1 MSKTAIIIP
10 ARYGSSRLEGKPL
23 IESSNRAAPINTIFL
38 SRGKVYLSR
47 INLFSLIV
55 KIDVSI
61 TFGITTV
68 SNLFVKELFRLCSA
82 NHELTATKCT
92 SELFKKDFSFQD
104 LKLLKK
110 IKPNVSLLNL
120 ELKIGTEDAILTSFI
135 VFLISTGISI
145 LLPHVIK
152 RYDKN
157 KYKYLITPLYFQKN
171 LYQIKLNCIIEIKLV
186 HIINM
191 IYIFIKKRRSDKNE
205 RTSNRRPYDYSYE

>member
-1 MSKTAIIIP
+1 MVLVYFFYTIIFAIILFMIFIILSTIKIRIENLLMTNMSEIP
-10 ARYGSSRLEGKPL
+10 QKQQPNYH
-23 IESSNRAAPINTIFL
+23 IT
-38 SRGKVYLSR
+38 
-47 INLFSLIV
+47 FSLYLFNRVKWFSISINRLKMQKLYSKIQLD
-55 KIDVSI
+55 KIDI
-61 TFGITTV
+61 KKI
-68 SNLFVKELFRLCSA
+68 E
-82 NHELTATKCT
+82 
-92 SELFKKDFSFQD
+92 KDFSFQD

>member
-1 MSKTAIIIP
+1 MVLVYFFYTIIFAIILFMIFIILSTIKIRIENLLMTNMSEIP
-10 ARYGSSRLEGKPL
+10 QKQQPNYH
-23 IESSNRAAPINTIFL
+23 IT
-38 SRGKVYLSR
+38 
-47 INLFSLIV
+47 FSLYLFNRVKWFSISINRLKMQKLYSKIQLD
-55 KIDVSI
+55 KIDI
-61 TFGITTV
+61 KKI
-68 SNLFVKELFRLCSA
+68 E
-82 NHELTATKCT
+82 
-92 SELFKKDFSFQD
+92 KDFSFQD

-186 HIINM
+186 HIINI
-191 IYIFIKKRRSDKNE
+191 IYTLLKKGKSDKNE
-205 RTSNRRPYDYSYE
+205 RATSNRKSYGYSYE